1 MPSSNIPGA
10 VRRLILEAID
20 SVAELEALLLLRDSP
35 GIRWTAEAAS
45 ARLYVSPT
53 VAAHTLAVLTRRG
66 LLEETADGYRYKP
79 SSPALAEVVNALA
92 TTYASQLIAVTH
104 LIHAKPSPS
113 MQDFARAFRFRKDS

>member
-1 MPSSNIPGA
+1 MSPSDIPA
-10 VRRLILEAID
+10 PVRRLILEAID

-35 GIRWTAEAAS
+35 GTRWTPEAAS

-53 VAAHTLAVLTRRG
+53 VAAHTLAALTRRG
-66 LLEETADGYRYKP
+66 LLDETTAGYSYRP
-79 SSPALAEVVNALA
+79 SSPRLDEVVTALAAAYA
-92 TTYASQLIAVTH
+92 TQLIAVTH